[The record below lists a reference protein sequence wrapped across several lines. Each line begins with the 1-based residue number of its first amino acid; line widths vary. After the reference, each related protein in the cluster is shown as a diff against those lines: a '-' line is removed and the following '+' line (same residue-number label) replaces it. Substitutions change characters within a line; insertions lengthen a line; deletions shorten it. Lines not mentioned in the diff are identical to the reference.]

1 MHWGEFVREK
11 RLEAGYG
18 LRQFAALVGI
28 LPSNYNHMEKGR
40 MSPPQDKARLDQIAE
55 VLGIEP
61 GTEDSHTLMDLAVEG
76 KNKLPADVAEF
87 ARQNELVPV
96 LLRTLE
102 NRKPSREEFENLVRQ
117 LNDDLCKPRRPGE
130 SGDGPESPGP

>member
-1 MHWGEFVREK
+1 MHWGEFVRSK

-18 LRQFAALVGI
+18 LRQFASLVGI

-55 VLGIEP
+55 VLGM
-61 GTEDSHTLMDLAVEG
+61 EDGSEDYHQLMDLAVAG
-76 KNKLPADVAEF
+76 KDKLPADVEAY
-87 ARQNELVPV
+87 AKQNELVPI

-102 NRKPSREEFENLVRQ
+102 NRKLSNEEFSRLVDQ
-117 LNDDLCKPRRPGE
+117 LNEGLTSPRRGE
-130 SGDGPESPGP
+130 PADGGP

>member
-1 MHWGEFVREK
+1 MHWGEFVRDK

-18 LRQFAALVGI
+18 LRQFASLIGI

-40 MSPPQDKARLDQIAE
+40 MPPPQDKGRLDQIAE
-55 VLGIEP
+55 VLGIEV
-61 GTEDSHTLMDLAVEG
+61 GSEDYHRLMDLAVAS
-76 KNKLPADVAEF
+76 KDKLPADVEEY

-102 NRKPSREEFENLVRQ
+102 NRKLSKQELEELVSNL
-117 LNDDLCKPRRPGE
+117 NEDLTKARKTE
-130 SGDGPESPGP
+130 EADEGDTGTAV